1 MFDIR
6 RFAPVSMVLIAAT
19 LSGCAGE
26 NEPDVDKSASASAP
40 VTTITAPPRPT
51 LTAAN
56 LQPPSQD
63 NSYTRSSNRP
73 KVVVDPCTWV
83 DDAAI
88 QKTGF
93 DSQSRRRGKDM
104 IAEYSFLACN
114 FKKGTDATLVLESS
128 NVSLDEVRTK
138 YVGDTEDLIVN
149 GRPAVKSTKGDPD
162 GCSIDIQTAVGYFGI
177 TVRVNTSGRT
187 QGIRPCDGILDVA
200 AELEPSIGTGN

>member
-1 MFDIR
+1 M
-6 RFAPVSMVLIAAT
+6 IAAVVG
-19 LSGCAGE
+19 GCAGE
-26 NEPDVDKSASASAP
+26 NASDGDESASVSSP
-40 VTTITAPPRPT
+40 VTTISAPARPT

-88 QKTGF
+88 QGTGF
-93 DSQSRRRGKDM
+93 DPQSRRRGKDM

-128 NVSLDEVRTK
+128 NVSLDEVRNK
-138 YVGDTEDLIVN
+138 YIGDTEDMIVN

-177 TVRVNTSGRT
+177 TVRVHTSGRT
-187 QGIRPCDGILDVA
+187 QGMSPCDGILDLA
-200 AELEPSIGTGN
+200 TELEPSIGKEN